1 MQALLPERPASVKG
15 YEFWD
20 HYEPARH
27 VGGDY
32 YGFIPLFDPQ
42 DNRRGDARR
51 WAIAVGDVVGK
62 GLPAALLTARLSAE
76 IRLFL
81 QGETDPARV
90 VTRLN
95 LQLTENGVLDM
106 YITFLLAMLDVSS
119 HRLMIVNAGH
129 PYPLIRRNDGR
140 LEEFAPEASGL
151 PLAIQGDW
159 VYETTETTL
168 EPGDVV
174 ILYTDGVT
182 DALNPQNERFGD
194 PMLRKLFLAA
204 PAGPAAAGESLI
216 QHVRNHV
223 AGRTQFDDITMVAFG
238 RA

>member
-1 MQALLPERPASVKG
+1 MKG

-20 HYEPARH
+20 YYEPARH

-42 DNRRGDARR
+42 DTRRVDARR

-129 PYPLIRRNDGR
+129 PYPLIRRKDGR
-140 LEEFAPEASGL
+140 LEEFAPEASGS
-151 PLAIQGDW
+151 A
-159 VYETTETTL
+159 
-168 EPGDVV
+168 PGDPGR
-174 ILYTDGVT
+174 LG
-182 DALNPQNERFGD
+182 L
-194 PMLRKLFLAA
+194 
-204 PAGPAAAGESLI
+204 
-216 QHVRNHV
+216 RNHRDDPR
-223 AGRTQFDDITMVAFG
+223 AGRRRHPLHRRRDRRTQPAERAVRRPDAPQALPRGARGADG
-238 RA
+238 RG